1 MTPTSASNEIAANEM
16 ADEAG
21 VNRKTFRQA
30 LREAKLPWY
39 VRYARWRVLRDSK
52 QHEDMKRVLN
62 RLRST

>member
-1 MTPTSASNEIAANEM
+1 MTPASISNEITANEM
-16 ADEAG
+16 ADQAG

-39 VRYARWRVLRDSK
+39 IRYARWTVPRDGK
-52 QHEDMKRVLN
+52 KHADMKRVLN